1 MSSNYSEIRETIKT
15 GDLVS
20 WKAGKIK
27 SFFGLVLYLYQKILK
42 PKSVHVGIVL
52 NLGGRLLVVEARPPA
67 VRVFPLSCMDDF
79 YLVRTNI
86 PYEQNNIDFLL
97 RAIGVPYGVLD
108 LILGILNLDNSHS
121 QVYCS
126 ELCDIY
132 YKEIKYLPEDN
143 EFTGGT
149 PDQLL
154 EAVIEKS
161 GSKPIY
167 VKIDRGNIHAV

>member
-1 MSSNYSEIRETIKT
+1 MSSNYSEIRDSIRT

-20 WKAGKIK
+20 WKAGKVT

-42 PKSVHVGIVL
+42 PKSVHVGIVMT
-52 NLGGRLLVVEARPPA
+52 LGGRLFVVEARPPA
-67 VRVFPLSCMDDF
+67 VRIFPLSCMDDF

-86 PYEQNNIDFLL
+86 PFEQNNIDFLL
-97 RAIGVPYGVLD
+97 KEIGVPYGVID
-108 LILGILNLDNSHS
+108 LILGIANLYNDKD

-132 YKEIKYLPEDN
+132 YKEIKYLPEDK
-143 EFTGGT
+143 ESTGSN

-167 VKIDRGNIHAV
+167 VKIDRGNFHAI